1 MLVIES
7 SQTPTKDPV
16 MKRILKNKNS
26 KIVKRILN
34 KNNKGQFAIPH
45 ILKRY
50 YKVTAVKILQY
61 VL

>member
-26 KIVKRILN
+26 KLVKRILN
-34 KNNKGQFAIPH
+34 KNNKGQFAIPR